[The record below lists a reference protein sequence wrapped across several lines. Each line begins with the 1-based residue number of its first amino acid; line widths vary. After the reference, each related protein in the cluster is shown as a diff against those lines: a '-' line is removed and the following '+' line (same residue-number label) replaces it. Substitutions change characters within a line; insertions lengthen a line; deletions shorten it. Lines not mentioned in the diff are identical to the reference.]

1 MPLPR
6 VKINFADGALGI
18 AAPMDDGVAAYL
30 APVRSGLTNDPDP
43 EPFLVTSLESLENR
57 DYTTTTA
64 PEMHRTVELFYRE
77 APKGSKLWV
86 MPFVIDDANPGN
98 DFLCS
103 AIAADA
109 GRQLLEAAR
118 GQVRLLMADTIRNLD
133 TSLDAYDGSGNIRVP
148 PAFTYLQDLCQWAT
162 DDLYAPCIAVTTLY
176 ARPDTDCS
184 GHPIIA
190 DPVQYGTYDRLCV
203 VEGWQRVMDGGTEVD
218 DIVKPLGL
226 LAGRLAAIP
235 VQRSVARVKSGPI
248 AGADV
253 MWLPSCDAD
262 HQSHGP
268 AERGGIAELLHDR
281 GYIVPRTFVGKS
293 GYYWS
298 DDTLCTDPA
307 SDYSLIPRRRTID
320 KAYRIAY
327 QTLVNE
333 IGDEIPVTDQGT
345 PAPAIL
351 KAIETK
357 VESAIV
363 RQMTS
368 QGNLGT
374 DPTDANDL
382 GVQCYINPDQNIL
395 ATNRLDITLKV
406 KPYGYAKYIEVTLGF
421 LVEA

>member
-1 MPLPR
+1 MLPR

-30 APVRSGLTNDPDP
+30 APVRSTFMSNAAT
-43 EPFLVTSLESLENR
+43 EPFLVTSLESLESFGYDTSN
-57 DYTTTTA
+57 A
-64 PEMHRTVELFYRE
+64 PEVHRTVELFYRE

-86 MPFVIDDANPGN
+86 MPFVIDDANPVSN
-98 DFLCS
+98 FLAD
-103 AIAADA
+103 AIAAA
-109 GRQLLEAAR
+109 GHQLLEAAR
-118 GQVRLLMADTIRNLD
+118 GQVRLLMADTIDVLD
-133 TSLDAYDGSGNIRVP
+133 PSLRPDDGSGTPP
-148 PAFTYLQDLCQWAT
+148 PAFQPLQDLCEWAT
-162 DDLYAPCIAVTTLY
+162 NDLYAPCIAVTTLY
-176 ARPDTDCS
+176 ARADTDCN
-184 GHPIIA
+184 GHPGLTT
-190 DPVQYGTYDRLCV
+190 DEQYYYFNRLCV
-203 VEGWQRVMDGGTEVD
+203 VEGWQRVMDGGTPVG

-262 HQSHGP
+262 HQGLGP

-281 GYIVPRTFVGKS
+281 GYIVPRTFVGKT

-298 DDTLCTDPA
+298 DDTLLADPE
-307 SDYSLIPRRRTID
+307 SDYALIPRRRTID

-327 QTLVNE
+327 QTLVDE
-333 IGDEIPVTDQGT
+333 IGDEIAVTNDGR
-345 PAPAIL
+345 PAAPIV

-363 RQMTS
+363 RHMTA

-374 DPTDANDL
+374 DPSDPNDL
-382 GVQCYINPDQNIL
+382 GVQCSIDTDQPIL

>member
-1 MPLPR
+1 MLPR

-30 APVRSGLTNDPDP
+30 APVRSSRMTPTT
-43 EPFLVTSLESLENR
+43 EPFLVTSLESLDTR
-57 DYTTTTA
+57 GYDTTTA
-64 PEMHRTVELFYRE
+64 PEVHRTIELFYRE

-86 MPFVIDDANPGN
+86 MPFVIDDANFGPN
-98 DFLCS
+98 FLAD
-103 AIAADA
+103 AIAVA
-109 GRQLLEAAR
+109 GHQLLEAAR
-118 GQVRLLMADTIRNLD
+118 GQVRILMADTID
-133 TSLDAYDGSGNIRVP
+133 GFDPSLRPDDGNGTPP
-148 PAFTYLQDLCQWAT
+148 PAFQPLQELCEWAT
-162 DDLYAPCIAVTTLY
+162 DELYAPCIAVTTLY
-176 ARPDTDCS
+176 ARADTDCS
-184 GHPIIA
+184 GHPGLTT
-190 DPVQYGTYDRLCV
+190 DEQYYSFNRLCV
-203 VEGWQRVMDGGTEVD
+203 VEGWQRVMDGGTPVV

-248 AGADV
+248 AGVDV

-262 HQSHGP
+262 HQSPGP

-298 DDTLCTDPA
+298 DDTLLADPE
-307 SDYSLIPRRRTID
+307 SDYALIPRRRTID

-327 QTLVNE
+327 QTLVDE
-333 IGDEIPVTDQGT
+333 IGDEIAVTNDGR
-345 PAPAIL
+345 PAAPIV

-363 RQMTS
+363 RHMTA

-374 DPTDANDL
+374 DPSDPNDL
-382 GVQCYINPDQNIL
+382 GVQCSIDPDQNIL